1 MFISSYSQT
10 QVKLEKEAS
19 SAATVDAKDK
29 LAALREKRRLR
40 EAGITSNVTEKSS
53 STSAS
58 VSSAPS
64 PISAPAAA
72 PAVVAATTAATT
84 TSAAAAAATTAATTA
99 AATTTA
105 TAAAADSASPPPSPL
120 APARAITVAAVA
132 SPDETPLKSES
143 LKSIST
149 ESIENSPEVTA
160 RPESRIGTGAS
171 PSNVS
176 SPTKD
181 PVEKVSTYGVK
192 RGGDTY
198 QLKPTAASDESD
210 EKIRELTLK
219 VSELSAALDSAGR
232 EKVVKQKEIVT
243 LNDLTKSL
251 LQQLNKSQEEK
262 DKAQEK
268 TLEANKIIL
277 SKTNAA
283 ADMKRREGE
292 LEAQVNELMDTL
304 EILTLDKEQLV
315 MENELLQAQID
326 ESRLQGTLNE
336 HTDDLL
342 LAFKQS
348 TLISLLD
355 QQDTKTTE

>member
-1 MFISSYSQT
+1 
-10 QVKLEKEAS
+10 VKLEKEAS

-40 EAGITSNVTEKSS
+40 EAGTTSTVSEKPS
-53 STSAS
+53 STAS
-58 VSSAPS
+58 VSSAPN

-72 PAVVAATTAATT
+72 PAVVAATATATAT
-84 TSAAAAAATTAATTA
+84 AAAATTAATTTP
-99 AATTTA
+99 AATTA
-105 TAAAADSASPPPSPL
+105 DSAAVADSASPPPSPL
-120 APARAITVAAVA
+120 APACATAAAAVA
-132 SPDETPLKSES
+132 SPEETLLKSES
-143 LKSIST
+143 LKSFST
-149 ESIENSPEVTA
+149 ESVEDSPEVTA
-160 RPESRIGTGAS
+160 RSESRIGTGAS
-171 PSNVS
+171 PAGVS
-176 SPTKD
+176 SSIKD
-181 PVEKVSTYGVK
+181 PVEKNSSDGFK
-192 RGGDTY
+192 RGGDSY

-210 EKIRELTLK
+210 AKIRELSLK
-219 VSELSAALDSAGR
+219 VSELSAALDTAGR

-262 DKAQEK
+262 DRAHEK
-268 TLEANKIIL
+268 TLEANKIIS

-326 ESRLQGTLNE
+326 ESRLQGTLNK

-342 LAFKQS
+342 LAF
-348 TLISLLD
+348 
-355 QQDTKTTE
+355 

>member
-1 MFISSYSQT
+1 M
-10 QVKLEKEAS
+10 KLEKEAS
-19 SAATVDAKDK
+19 SAATIDAKDK

-40 EAGITSNVTEKSS
+40 EAGTTTNVSEKSS
-53 STSAS
+53 STAAS

-72 PAVVAATTAATT
+72 PAVIVAAAGTTTTTA
-84 TSAAAAAATTAATTA
+84 AAAAAATTTTTA
-99 AATTTA
+99 A
-105 TAAAADSASPPPSPL
+105 DSGSPPPSPL
-120 APARAITVAAVA
+120 APARAIAAAAAAVA
-132 SPDETPLKSES
+132 SPEETPLKSES
-143 LKSIST
+143 FKSIST

-160 RPESRIGTGAS
+160 RSESRIGTGAS
-171 PSNVS
+171 PSSVS
-176 SPTKD
+176 SSTKD
-181 PVEKVSTYGVK
+181 PVEKVSTDGVK
-192 RGGDTY
+192 RGGDTH
-198 QLKPTAASDESD
+198 QLKPTAATDESD
-210 EKIRELTLK
+210 EKIRELSLK

-262 DKAQEK
+262 DKAHEK
-268 TLEANKIIL
+268 TLEANKTIL

-326 ESRLQGTLNE
+326 ESRLQGTLDE
-336 HTDDLL
+336 HNDDLL

-348 TLISLLD
+348 VIIYLLD
-355 QQDTKTTE
+355 QRDTSTSE

>member
-1 MFISSYSQT
+1 M
-10 QVKLEKEAS
+10 KLEKEAS

-40 EAGITSNVTEKSS
+40 EAGTTSSVSEKPS
-53 STSAS
+53 STATS

-64 PISAPAAA
+64 PISASAAA
-72 PAVVAATTAATT
+72 SAVVVVAATAT
-84 TSAAAAAATTAATTA
+84 AAAATTAATITTTA
-99 AATTTA
+99 ATSTPAATTTDS
-105 TAAAADSASPPPSPL
+105 TAVVDSASPPPSPL
-120 APARAITVAAVA
+120 APGRAISAAMVA
-132 SPDETPLKSES
+132 SPEETLLKSES
-143 LKSIST
+143 LKSVST

-160 RPESRIGTGAS
+160 RSESRIGTGAS
-171 PSNVS
+171 PSSVS
-176 SPTKD
+176 PSIKY
-181 PVEKVSTYGVK
+181 PVEKVSTDGVK
-192 RGGDTY
+192 RGGDSY
-198 QLKPTAASDESD
+198 RLKSASASDESD
-210 EKIRELTLK
+210 AKIRELSLK
-219 VSELSAALDSAGR
+219 VSELTAALDTAGR
-232 EKVVKQKEIVT
+232 EKAVKQKEIVT

-262 DKAQEK
+262 DKSHEK

-326 ESRLQGTLNE
+326 ESRLQGTLDK

-342 LAFKQS
+342 LAF
-348 TLISLLD
+348 
-355 QQDTKTTE
+355 